1 MFSAVSRRSRPAALE
16 YVSQATIYFKAAES
30 QSLQLVG
37 ASGFGSSLVL
47 RSYEVASQSQE
58 KWEPESDRR
67 ADCRYIALFRV
78 RPAALFDMAA
88 GRAQNQCL
96 DYAQTPGSMHAS

>member
-16 YVSQATIYFKAAES
+16 YVSEATQIFISKRAES

-47 RSYEVASQSQE
+47 RSYE
-58 KWEPESDRR
+58 KWPRKARKSGSLSPT
-67 ADCRYIALFRV
+67 AGPTVYIALFHMH
-78 RPAALFDMAA
+78 PAALFDME
-88 GRAQNQCL
+88 
-96 DYAQTPGSMHAS
+96 